1 MIKEKAYKY
10 KNYQISYD
18 EGLKDRSALV
28 IGIKEKDTL
37 YITGE
42 LYDESA
48 NAVIKI
54 LDNLESQIKLKENI
68 IKEVR
73 EYIEK
78 DTRWFDS
85 EYASVYGELCTCK
98 GANSNRLEVL
108 VNPSNILEI
117 LDKENK

>member
-28 IGIKEKDTL
+28 IGTKEKDTL

-48 NAVIKI
+48 RAVIKI
-54 LDNLESQIKLKENI
+54 LDNLESQLQQKENI

-73 EYIEK
+73 KYIVKHCVNEKVSKEVGFNCYTMADTNELEYIMKKLGDDDE
-78 DTRWFDS
+78 
-85 EYASVYGELCTCK
+85 
-98 GANSNRLEVL
+98 
-108 VNPSNILEI
+108 
-117 LDKENK
+117 

>member
-37 YITGE
+37 YIIGE

-54 LDNLESQIKLKENI
+54 LDDLESQIKQKENI

-73 EYIEK
+73 EYIEQLL
-78 DTRWFDS
+78 
-85 EYASVYGELCTCK
+85 EYKKEDYYK
-98 GANSNRLEVL
+98 GISLDYVERILD
-108 VNPSNILEI
+108 ILEGD
-117 LDKENK
+117 LKYE